1 MKFAVN
7 YSLKFET
14 LYKQGLIDADL
25 LKCPEWN
32 GVINASL
39 RLKPVY
45 VHFEIG
51 VGNGGVSKLDF
62 DLIKRMLTTT
72 NTPHLNCHLIGDPA
86 LNPENKADQNK
97 QVQVWINEMH
107 FLQRQVPGRR
117 LVAENLPCSPDVPGS
132 QIGSIPKLI
141 TEAIQAVGADLLLD
155 LSHARITGANLG
167 IDFKKYIAELPVERL
182 AELHITGI
190 RPYRGYLTDHFE
202 LKPTDWEAAK
212 WAQQQIFSKAWQEP
226 KIVAFEYG
234 GVGDVFGWRTEEWV
248 LQKQVPQLYAL
259 FCDGTSA

>member
-25 LKCPEWN
+25 LKCPEWK
-32 GVINASL
+32 GVVNASL

-62 DLIKRMLTTT
+62 DLIKRMLAATA
-72 NTPHLNCHLIGDPA
+72 TPHLNCHLVGNSA
-86 LNPENKADQNK
+86 LNPEKKADQNK

-107 FLQRQVPGRR
+107 ILQEQVPGYR
-117 LVAENLPCSPDVPGS
+117 LVAENLPCSPDVPAS
-132 QIGSIPKLI
+132 QIGSIPELI
-141 TEAIQAVGADLLLD
+141 TEAIMAVDADLLLD
-155 LSHARITGANLG
+155 LSHARITAANLG
-167 IDFKKYIAELPVERL
+167 LDFKEQIAKLPVERL

-202 LKPTDWEAAK
+202 LNPTDWEAAK
-212 WAQQQIFSKAWQEP
+212 WAKQQISCGNWREP

-234 GVGDVFGWRTEEWV
+234 GVGDVFGWRTEEGV
-248 LQKQVPQLYAL
+248 LQEQVPQLYAL
-259 FCDGTSA
+259 FCDGITA